1 MTRNTPTLASS
12 KQTLPARKKLVLSRE
27 TVRSLNEP
35 LATEAVT
42 WCECATR
49 CTCTTNLC

>member
-1 MTRNTPTLASS
+1 MTKTPRPAS
-12 KQTLPARKKLVLSRE
+12 PRKLVLSRE
-27 TVRSLNEP
+27 TVRTLIEP
-35 LATEAVT
+35 VSAEAAT